1 MKWIFTIVEK
11 INHKTYILTLGPKP
25 RRILTQSTT
34 PHPLGWEVENGGK
47 TDREKKKGRE
57 VKKGAKYDLDVARSR

>member
-1 MKWIFTIVEK
+1 MVT
-11 INHKTYILTLGPKP
+11 
-25 RRILTQSTT
+25 
-34 PHPLGWEVENGGK
+34 K